1 MNGSHSRPTPGLR
14 LVHAAEPLQEE
25 WAWFCGHCA
34 SPSPDGAPPA
44 PNARVCT
51 ECGFGLLLEARS
63 DVIPADKDA
72 FLVIDG
78 ALLVQAMSHHAE
90 KLLGVAEDA
99 AVNRP
104 VAELLVAA
112 DAEARGKASF
122 AQAVADAAAGEGEP
136 LQAIVRPWNTFGV
149 RMRARVAPCG
159 PPRAALVVLD
169 PTPARPLR
177 VVPAS

>member
-1 MNGSHSRPTPGLR
+1 LR

-34 SPSPDGAPPA
+34 SPSPDGEPPA

-51 ECGFGLLLEARS
+51 ECGFGLLLETRS
-63 DVIPADKDA
+63 DVVPTDKDA
-72 FLVIDG
+72 FLVVDA
-78 ALLVQAMSHHAE
+78 ALLVQAMSHQAE
-90 KLLGVAEDA
+90 KLLGVGEEL

-104 VAELLVAA
+104 VAELLVGA

-122 AQAVADAAAGEGEP
+122 AQAVADAAAGDGDP
-136 LQAIVRPWNTFGV
+136 LYATVRPWNTFGV

-169 PTPARPLR
+169 PSPARPLR
-177 VVPAS
+177 AVPTA